1 MPDDHPVE
9 HRFPDREFPVDRSLV
24 RTFAHAIGEQNP
36 VVFDR
41 EAARAAGLPDLAAP
55 LTFVQAS
62 AHADPDY
69 PLRPR
74 VDAPWFGS
82 AGGPGTPHPALANT
96 LHGEQHF
103 EYHRPLVVGD
113 VLTWEVVDG
122 EQWTK
127 TGRSGGVL
135 AFSERITRYRDAAGQ
150 PVVTARA
157 VVVRTE
163 KRQGEA

>member
-1 MPDDHPVE
+1 MTDDHPGE
-9 HRFPDREFPVDRSLV
+9 HRITDREFPVDRSLV
-24 RTFAHAIGEQNP
+24 LAFAHAIGEQNP
-36 VVFDR
+36 VVLDR
-41 EAARAAGLPDLAAP
+41 EVARAAGLPDLAAP

-62 AHADPDY
+62 AHVDPDY
-69 PLRPR
+69 QLRPKA
-74 VDAPWFGS
+74 DEPWFGS

-122 EQWTK
+122 EQWTR
-127 TGRSGGVL
+127 TGRAGGVL
-135 AFSERITRYRDAAGQ
+135 EFTERITRFRDATGQ

-157 VVVRTE
+157 VLVRTE